1 MLRTRRAL
9 ASLLWMA
16 SVAGCSEPATPVDAA
31 TDAPTDAPVDVPAL
45 DAADDRGASP
55 SPDATTDEV
64 PRAADAGLA
73 PLDYTSDAL
82 WLCRAGM
89 TGDACLAADL
99 AATEVRADGTRVA
112 VPSPPAATDPA
123 YDCFYLYPT
132 VDVTG
137 PAGNHT
143 DLANTRPMLDPL
155 LNQAARFREQCRVF
169 APLYRQSTLLG
180 LNGAG
185 GEAHLATAFRDVE
198 AAFREYL
205 RRDNLGRPIV
215 LMGHSQGSFMA
226 ERLLTSVILP
236 DAALR
241 AKLVVALLV
250 GGLVQV
256 PTGAAVG
263 GSLGAFPLCTSDD
276 QTGCAIAYH
285 TFGADHGPTPGGVY
299 PSMMTAG
306 REAACTNPAALASS
320 ATRTRVRS
328 AYFPTF
334 AYQAVFAAG
343 ISLTPAVT
351 TPFVLFRDFY
361 AVGCASNAS
370 LRSYLALTA
379 QPAAGDLRADPIPYG
394 ALLYAPSFLGLHWL
408 DYNVVQG
415 DLQALV
421 ARKAARFVGG
431 S

>member
-1 MLRTRRAL
+1 
-9 ASLLWMA
+9 
-16 SVAGCSEPATPVDAA
+16 VV
-31 TDAPTDAPVDVPAL
+31 
-45 DAADDRGASP
+45 
-55 SPDATTDEV
+55 
-64 PRAADAGLA
+64 DAGLPA
-73 PLDYTSDAL
+73 LDYTSDSI

-99 AATEVRADGTRVA
+99 SATEVRADGTRVA
-112 VPSPPAATDPA
+112 VPSPPAAAAPA

-143 DLANTRPMLDPL
+143 DLSDTRPMLDPL

-180 LNGAG
+180 LNGARA
-185 GEAHLATAFRDVE
+185 EANLATAFRDVE

-205 RRDNLGRPIV
+205 RRDNLGHPIV

-236 DAALR
+236 DPALR
-241 AKLVVALLV
+241 AKLIVALLV
-250 GGLVQV
+250 GGSVQV
-256 PTGAAVG
+256 PTGTAAG
-263 GSLGAFPLCTSDD
+263 GTLGAFPLCTSDD

-299 PSMMTAG
+299 PSSVTAG
-306 REAACTNPAALASS
+306 REAACTNPASLAAP
-320 ATRTRVRS
+320 ATATRVRS

-334 AYQAVFAAG
+334 ANQAVFAAG

-370 LRSYLALTA
+370 LRSYLALSA
-379 QPAAGDLRADPIPYG
+379 RPAAGDVRTDPIPYG

-408 DYNVVQG
+408 DYNVVAG